1 MAKKKSTVKK
11 AVKKVAKKAPTK
23 KATKKVAVK
32 KTASKK
38 TAVKKATKK
47 TTPAKKTA
55 AKKTVAKKTAAKKT
69 VTKKTAVKKKVAAVK
84 KPSGQAKLNKA
95 SVARSGSTDSSDK
108 KGAVVA
114 FSIDDVEALV
124 ASRKDE
130 EKPKEK
136 APAKKVAAPKKKSN
150 AVVKEKPQKKRVLGA
165 ASLADILGFNPSEKK
180 SDTTLETA
188 SIPKKWQ
195 KFYKLLI
202 NLRQHVQEE
211 LELHTADTLK
221 HSSREDSGDLANYGN
236 HQADAGTDT
245 FDRDFALSLVSSEQ
259 DALNEIE
266 EAILRIKDGSYGVC
280 EVTGKA
286 ITKERLTAV
295 PFARYSIEGQKE
307 YEKNLRRKS
316 ERTVAGIFTDT
327 SDAPKITSDDDE

>member
-47 TTPAKKTA
+47 TTP
-55 AKKTVAKKTAAKKT
+55 AKKTAAKKT

-136 APAKKVAAPKKKSN
+136 APAKKVAA
-150 AVVKEKPQKKRVLGA
+150 
-165 ASLADILGFNPSEKK
+165 
-180 SDTTLETA
+180 
-188 SIPKKWQ
+188 
-195 KFYKLLI
+195 
-202 NLRQHVQEE
+202 
-211 LELHTADTLK
+211 
-221 HSSREDSGDLANYGN
+221 
-236 HQADAGTDT
+236 
-245 FDRDFALSLVSSEQ
+245 
-259 DALNEIE
+259 
-266 EAILRIKDGSYGVC
+266 
-280 EVTGKA
+280 
-286 ITKERLTAV
+286 
-295 PFARYSIEGQKE
+295 
-307 YEKNLRRKS
+307 
-316 ERTVAGIFTDT
+316 
-327 SDAPKITSDDDE
+327 